1 VDIVAVVDPMTS
13 QISPDSFEE
22 FVSPYVANIFDYI
35 REQGKLSSFFVC
47 GDATRN
53 VEEMCKCKPDNL
65 SIDENIPLEYV
76 KEVAGNYDVSF
87 GGNIKLTL
95 SLLFGTPTDCI
106 NDAQNLMAIGGT
118 KGFILAPGCDIGFAT
133 PVENLKAVTS
143 LVRGEISEFLEEVNV
158 LDGVEIT
165 LPEYENLD
173 YVMVDVITLDSK
185 SCAPCQY
192 MMEAVYKACEGLE
205 GKVQYK
211 EHKVKEKESVMMM
224 IKLGVANIPTI
235 CIDGQ
240 IKYVSIIPAVEE
252 LRATIVE
259 VEETK
264 GV

>member
-1 VDIVAVVDPMTS
+1 
-13 QISPDSFEE
+13 
-22 FVSPYVANIFDYI
+22 
-35 REQGKLSSFFVC
+35 
-47 GDATRN
+47 
-53 VEEMCKCKPDNL
+53 
-65 SIDENIPLEYV
+65 
-76 KEVAGNYDVSF
+76 
-87 GGNIKLTL
+87 
-95 SLLFGTPTDCI
+95 
-106 NDAQNLMAIGGT
+106 
-118 KGFILAPGCDIGFAT
+118 
-133 PVENLKAVTS
+133 
-143 LVRGEISEFLEEVNV
+143 
-158 LDGVEIT
+158 GVEIT

-259 VEETK
+259 VVETK